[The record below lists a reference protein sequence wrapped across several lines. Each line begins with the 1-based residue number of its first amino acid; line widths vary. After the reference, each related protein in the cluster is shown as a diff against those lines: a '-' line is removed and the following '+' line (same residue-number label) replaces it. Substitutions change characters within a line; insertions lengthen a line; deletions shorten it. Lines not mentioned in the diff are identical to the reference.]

1 MRTIASIN
9 QSITCA
15 RVVIVCACRLQ
26 AITSALAGASDRRKD
41 VEVLQ
46 AKLVDI
52 EKSTLG
58 RKAEVEEEVR
68 TALEHWVVGNSSVL
82 LLLPCSLDPWLVVY
96 FFATEHSMCLA
107 SLVQLSSIVPLLE
120 QAKQAV
126 GSIDNA
132 ALAEVR
138 AMQSPPEAVHDVL
151 SAVLQVSALFPE
163 SHFARVG
170 RPWECPYPPP

>member
-15 RVVIVCACRLQ
+15 RVVIVYTWCVQ

-58 RKAEVEEEVR
+58 RKAEVEEEVGG
-68 TALEHWVVGNSSVL
+68 ALGRWGF
-82 LLLPCSLDPWLVVY
+82 LLPCW
-96 FFATEHSMCLA
+96 CLFWSTA
-107 SLVQLSSIVPLLE
+107 WGVCL
-120 QAKQAV
+120 
-126 GSIDNA
+126 
-132 ALAEVR
+132 
-138 AMQSPPEAVHDVL
+138 
-151 SAVLQVSALFPE
+151 
-163 SHFARVG
+163 
-170 RPWECPYPPP
+170 